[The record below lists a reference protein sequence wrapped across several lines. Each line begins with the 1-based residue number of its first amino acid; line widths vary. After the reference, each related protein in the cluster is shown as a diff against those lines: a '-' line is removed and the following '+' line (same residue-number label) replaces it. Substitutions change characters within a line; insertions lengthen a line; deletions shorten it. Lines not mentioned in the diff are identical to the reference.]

1 MCVCICV
8 CLCVSLFVR
17 VCARVC
23 MCVCVYVCVVY
34 VCVRV
39 FVCVFLHVRAPAIRH
54 QCRTKGRLPAAN
66 RCQGPQRVADVGR
79 MRPQALCASYVIAA
93 YRVVVES
100 RQGDTTFGSYKA

>member
-1 MCVCICV
+1 MCLHLCVFVCEFVCA
-8 CLCVSLFVR
+8 CLCACVH
-17 VCARVC
+17 
-23 MCVCVYVCVVY
+23 VCVYVCVVY

-54 QCRTKGRLPAAN
+54 QCLTKGRLPAAN

-79 MRPQALCASYVIAA
+79 MRPQALCANYVIAA

-100 RQGDTTFGSYKA
+100 RQGDTTFGS